1 LPLGAKLRKV
11 SAFEAKTKL
20 SELLR
25 ETEQGSSFVICR
37 RGKEVARLVP
47 PLKEEQENDLKQVRD
62 SFHEIRERI
71 PGKVSV
77 RQLVEEGR
85 RF

>member
-1 LPLGAKLRKV
+1 MEAKSQKV
-11 SAFEAKTKL
+11 SAFEAKTRL

-47 PLKEEQENDLKQVRD
+47 PVKEEQEGDLKQVLS
-62 SFHEIRERI
+62 SFREIRERI
-71 PGKVSV
+71 PGKVSI
-77 RQLVEEGR
+77 RHLVKEGR

>member
-1 LPLGAKLRKV
+1 MRAKLQKV
-11 SAFEAKTKL
+11 NAFEAKTKL

-25 ETEQGSSFVICR
+25 ETEQGDSFVIYR

-47 PLKEEQENDLKQVRD
+47 PVKEEQEVDLKQVVS
-62 SFHEIRERI
+62 SFREIRERI
-71 PGKVSV
+71 PGKVSI
-77 RQLVEEGR
+77 RELIEEGR

>member
-1 LPLGAKLRKV
+1 VGAKLRKV

-77 RQLVEEGR
+77 RQLVEGGR

>member
-1 LPLGAKLRKV
+1 MEAKSQKV
-11 SAFEAKTKL
+11 NAFEAKTKL

-25 ETEQGSSFVICR
+25 ETERGGSFIIYR

-47 PLKEEQENDLKQVRD
+47 PMKEEQEVDLKQVLS

-71 PGKVSV
+71 PGKASI
-77 RQLVEEGR
+77 RKLIEEGR

>member
-1 LPLGAKLRKV
+1 MEKF
-11 SAFEAKTKL
+11 SAFEAKTRL

-25 ETEQGSSFVICR
+25 EAERGMSFVICR

-47 PLKEEQENDLKQVRD
+47 LAAEEKTKNIKETLS
-62 SFHEIRERI
+62 SFREIRGRI
-71 PGKVSV
+71 SGKINI
-77 RQLVEEGR
+77 QELIEEGR

>member
-1 LPLGAKLRKV
+1 MEVKSQKV
-11 SAFEAKTKL
+11 SAFEAKTRL

-25 ETEQGSSFVICR
+25 ETERGGSFVIYR

-47 PLKEEQENDLKQVRD
+47 PVKEDQEGKLKQVLS
-62 SFHEIRERI
+62 SFREIRERI
-71 PGKVSV
+71 SGRSSI
-77 RQLVEEGR
+77 RELVEEGR